1 MKGLVRVGTDLQ
13 GDLVTNA
20 DVCNVL
26 FRHDE
31 LRGNGVHFVH
41 LRNQV
46 SLPDEL
52 ARQFLQL
59 SRRRR
64 DDPRDG
70 AYDGQESQLL
80 LEVTPLGFE
89 PFDLRLRLLDLLR
102 TDAAQQG
109 AQLALCLDEIVGGRG
124 RRLFLVFNSARAT
137 RPSANRLRNLASRDC
152 AYVSAAAALDTAA
165 FATSTSSGVGPLSSI
180 ASLARASLMSALVF
194 SRSVS
199 TSLSERRAMTS
210 PALTLSPSST

>member
-1 MKGLVRVGTDLQ
+1 MIVDLRGDEHRLVGAGGVACGLRLTQAALGARGDGRHCSLKRLVRIGTDLQ
-13 GDLVTNA
+13 RDPLTHS

-26 FRHDE
+26 FRDDE
-31 LRGNGVHFVH
+31 LRGDGVHLVH
-41 LRNQV
+41 LGNQI

-52 ARQFLQL
+52 TRQFLQL

-70 AYDGQESQLL
+70 ADDGQESQLL

-109 AQLALCLDEIVGGRG
+109 AQLAL
-124 RRLFLVFNSARAT
+124 
-137 RPSANRLRNLASRDC
+137 
-152 AYVSAAAALDTAA
+152 AL
-165 FATSTSSGVGPLSSI
+165 
-180 ASLARASLMSALVF
+180 
-194 SRSVS
+194 
-199 TSLSERRAMTS
+199 
-210 PALTLSPSST
+210 